1 MFRIAATLVFSLFLL
16 ALYAQEKDR
25 DSLLINQI
33 ERRYKQ
39 NPDSCIY
46 VLRKLQNNK
55 PENASLINCLMGECY
70 LQKKL
75 NDSAMMC
82 FRETERLE
90 KPKTYTLGR
99 AYFGMGLIAYNR
111 ADYRLA
117 RYYFLKSGQSLS
129 AFGINGLICQVNNE
143 LGNTFLALNQLD
155 SAGFYYH
162 ETLNLAEK
170 LGDQGTIARTFN
182 NLSIASY
189 KLGNFEKAVEW
200 QIRAVKI
207 KEQMPDTVSLA
218 TSLNNVGSFFI
229 KLNNY
234 QDARRFLHRAYRIL
248 TEKQSPK
255 IKGYSA
261 LNLGISYKMLEQY
274 DSAVYFYNKAL
285 EIYQTLGAQA
295 NIGKIYSNLGGLY
308 EAKQDYD
315 QALNFMKL
323 SLEIAK
329 TQKLNYEAAIRNR
342 NIANVYLLKDQ
353 PENAKDYILEA
364 HRLSEEVKSTE
375 LSMEVDKTLADYYEK
390 TRNFEQALKY
400 FKEFKSNTDSL
411 FTQGSLQNINELN
424 VIYETEKK
432 EKNIINLLDQ
442 QRIRDLTIQQK
453 EDALFQQKLV
463 LFSTILVA
471 LLLMLA
477 GYIVF
482 LRFRLREKNARVA
495 LARQKADLEQRMLL
509 SQMNPHFIF
518 NSLGSVQNYIG
529 RNEPQAAQQFLMRF
543 AKLMRSI
550 LENSRRQFIPL
561 EEEKEALRLYLELE
575 QQRFPGRF
583 SYKIEVIADEP
594 DFILI
599 PPMMVQPFVENA
611 ILHAFKNPEQEGLLQ
626 IEYQLE
632 DELIKCTI
640 TDNGVGRNKSLSEKP
655 EKSGHNSLGSKV
667 VEERIDL
674 LRKEYHSKASLF
686 YEDLSAESSEVHGT
700 RVILYLPFQERDT

>member
-1 MFRIAATLVFSLFLL
+1 MFRIVATLIFTWLLL
-16 ALYAQEKDR
+16 AVHAQDDKN
-25 DSLLINQI
+25 DSLLMSKI
-33 ERRYKQ
+33 EQRYKQ
-39 NPDSCIY
+39 NPDSCIL
-46 VLRKLQNNK
+46 VLRKLQYKK
-55 PENASLINCLMGECY
+55 PETGSLINCLMGECY

-82 FRETERLE
+82 FRASERLG
-90 KPKTYTLGR
+90 KPESYTMLR
-99 AYFGMGLIAYNR
+99 TYFGMGLIAYNR
-111 ADYRLA
+111 SDYRLA

-129 AFGINGLICQVNNE
+129 ATEVNSLTCQVNNE

-155 SAGFYYH
+155 SAGFYYQK
-162 ETLNLAEK
+162 TLILAEK
-170 LGDQGTIARTFN
+170 LGDQATIARTFN

-200 QIRAVKI
+200 QIKAVKI

-234 QDARRFLHRAYRIL
+234 QDARRFLLRAYRIL

-308 EAKQDYD
+308 EAKLDYD
-315 QALNFMKL
+315 QALNFMKM
-323 SLEIAK
+323 SLDIAK
-329 TQKLNYEAAIRNR
+329 TQKLSYEAAIRNR

-364 HRLSEEVKSTE
+364 HRLAEEVKSTE

-390 TRNFEQALKY
+390 TENFEQALKY
-400 FKEFKSNTDSL
+400 FKEFKANTDSL
-411 FTQGSLQNINELN
+411 FTAGSLQNINELN
-424 VIYETEKK
+424 IIYETEKK

-453 EDALFQQKLV
+453 EDALFQQKLI

-471 LLLMLA
+471 LLLMLG
-477 GYIVF
+477 GYIIF

-583 SYKIEVIADEP
+583 SYKIELIADEP
-594 DFILI
+594 DFIMI

-611 ILHAFKNPEQEGLLQ
+611 ILHAFKNPDQEGF
-626 IEYQLE
+626 IHVEYLLE

-640 TDNGVGRNKSLSEKP
+640 TDNGLGRNKSLSEK
-655 EKSGHNSLGSKV
+655 ESNSGHNSLGSKV

-674 LRKEYHSKASLF
+674 LKKEYHGKTSLL
-686 YEDLSAESSEVHGT
+686 YEDLNAETPEAHGT
-700 RVILYLPFQERDT
+700 RVTLYLPIQEREN